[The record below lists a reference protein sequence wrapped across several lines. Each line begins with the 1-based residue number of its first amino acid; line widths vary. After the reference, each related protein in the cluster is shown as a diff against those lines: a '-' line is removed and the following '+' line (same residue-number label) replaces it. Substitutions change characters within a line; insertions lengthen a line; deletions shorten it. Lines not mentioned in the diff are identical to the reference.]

1 MVTPAIDEIKLRVK
15 SRLLEVGFSDGARY
29 QLPWEYLRVH
39 SPSAEV
45 QGHGPGQGVL
55 VTGKEN
61 VRVTEV
67 EPVGNYAVRLHFDDG
82 HNSGLYTFGYL
93 HELGAQQQQK
103 WNAYLARIDAAK
115 RKAGQ

>member
-29 QLPWEYLRVH
+29 ELPWEYLRVH

-45 QGHGPGQGVL
+45 QGHGPG
-55 VTGKEN
+55 KEN
-61 VRVTEV
+61 VRVTAV

-103 WNAYLARIDAAK
+103 WSAYLARVDAAK

>member
-15 SRLLEVGFSDGARY
+15 SRLLEVGFGDGSRY
-29 QLPWEYLRVH
+29 ELPWEYLRVH

-55 VTGKEN
+55 VTGKED
-61 VRVTEV
+61 VRITAV

-82 HNSGLYTFGYL
+82 HNSGLYTFAYL
-93 HELGAQQQQK
+93 YELGAQQAHK
-103 WNAYLARIDAAK
+103 WRDYLARVDAAK